1 MDSLSYQMEALKTPL
16 VLFIVVALLGAVA
29 YLYMNRKREG
39 AAAPFLPEPVK
50 KEITQGSQGS
60 DQGANM
66 IAQTTIQ
73 TDTNKVSVAGPEAA
87 YDVQPIG
94 PGRRRKF
101 GTGGIEIPASK

>member
-16 VLFIVVALLGAVA
+16 VLFIVVALLAAVA

-50 KEITQGSQGS
+50 KEITQGSHGS
-60 DQGANM
+60 DQGTKM

-73 TDTNKVSVAGPEAA
+73 TDTDAAVSGPEAA
-87 YDVQPIG
+87 YKVQPVR
-94 PGRRRKF
+94 PGQRRKL

>member
-16 VLFIVVALLGAVA
+16 VLFIVVALLAAVA

-39 AAAPFLPEPVK
+39 AAAPFIAPEPVK
-50 KEITQGSQGS
+50 KEITQGSHGS

-73 TDTNKVSVAGPEAA
+73 TDTDAAVSGPDAA
-87 YDVQPIG
+87 YKVQPVR
-94 PGRRRKF
+94 PGQRRKL